1 MIDGMVYAAETPRKG
16 WIDTAE
22 SNTLRVRTADLAKH
36 FETFRKAIP
45 PPVPPQPEPWM
56 NRHER
61 RKQLAKW
68 RKRNK

>member
-1 MIDGMVYAAETPRKG
+1 MIDGMAYFGETSRKG

-22 SNTLRVRTADLAKH
+22 SSILRVRTADLAKH
-36 FETFRKAIP
+36 CGTLRKARP
-45 PPVPPQPEPWM
+45 PPGPPQPEPWM